1 MTTVPEASIVA
12 RLRAMTPARVRLG
25 NIGNAPPLKAVL
37 DFQLAHAQAR
47 DAINNP
53 LDVAGV
59 TTALS
64 PLDVVA
70 VVSRATDRSTYLR
83 RPDLGRQLSVESRQA
98 LHAAPCDIVFVIA
111 DGLSATAVEHHAA
124 AVVHA
129 TLARLP
135 GWSTGAVVVA
145 SQARVAIGDEIG
157 EAVGAEFC
165 VVLIGERPG
174 LSVSDSLGVYI
185 TYHPRIGRADS
196 ERNCISNIHT
206 NGGLSPDLAAAKL
219 VWLLTEARKLKCT
232 GIGLKDEMT
241 EALPD
246 SHLLSLAGP
255 AGD

>member
-1 MTTVPEASIVA
+1 MTTVPEPSIVA
-12 RLRAMTPARVRLG
+12 MLQAMTPARVRLG
-25 NIGNAPPLKAVL
+25 NIGNAPPLEAVL
-37 DFQLAHAQAR
+37 DFQLAHARAR

-53 LDVAGV
+53 LDTASVAS
-59 TTALS
+59 ALA
-64 PLDVVA
+64 PLDVITVA
-70 VVSRATDRSTYLR
+70 SQATDRSVYLR
-83 RPDLGRQLSVESRQA
+83 RPDLGRQLSTESRHA
-98 LHAAPCDIVFVIA
+98 LTEMPCDIVFVIA

-135 GWSTGAVVVA
+135 GWSTGAAVVA

-206 NGGLSPDLAAAKL
+206 NGGLSPELASAKL
-219 VWLLTEARKLKCT
+219 TWLLTEARKLKCT

-241 EALPD
+241 EALPGSD
-246 SHLLSLAGP
+246 LLSLTGP